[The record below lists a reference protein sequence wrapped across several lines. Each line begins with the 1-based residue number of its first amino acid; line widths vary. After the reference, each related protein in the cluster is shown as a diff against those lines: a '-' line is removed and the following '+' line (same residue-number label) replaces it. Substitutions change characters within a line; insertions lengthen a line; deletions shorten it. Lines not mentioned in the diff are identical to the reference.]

1 MSLEIVDIKY
11 IEDSKVIGFI
21 NGNRLGVCVFE
32 KSEDNKYILNTL
44 QVINY
49 QTTYNQF
56 LIHYGENLERA
67 IEIIS
72 TGEDISKVKITVN
85 NKYNVIQDLDTKKP
99 SMTIFNKNQ
108 INININDDKINYYLN
123 FFDLDGKEIKDSNI

>member
-49 QTTYNQF
+49 QTTYN
-56 LIHYGENLERA
+56 
-67 IEIIS
+67 
-72 TGEDISKVKITVN
+72 
-85 NKYNVIQDLDTKKP
+85 
-99 SMTIFNKNQ
+99 
-108 INININDDKINYYLN
+108 
-123 FFDLDGKEIKDSNI
+123 